1 MLTLV
6 YYILE
11 GSGFVYGFMTFVERI
26 FNGGIIILMQNRAPD
41 VSTSFNTQSEYFR
54 WVLVFG
60 CGVPVISTLIVLLI
74 LWPIKIG
81 QRQSQD
87 RS

>member
-1 MLTLV
+1 MLTLD

-11 GSGFVYGFMTFVERI
+11 GSGFVYGFMSLVERI
-26 FNGGIIILMQNRAPD
+26 FNGGIIMLIQNLAPE
-41 VSTSFNTQSEYFR
+41 VSTSFNVQGEYFR

-60 CGVPVISTLIVLLI
+60 CGVPAISTLIVLLM
-74 LWPIKIG
+74 LCPIKLG

-87 RS
+87 RP